1 MQKIE
6 SRREVSSFIL
16 LLLTTYMI
24 SYVTRIN
31 FGAIVS
37 EIASATGISKS
48 ALSMSLTGSFITYG
62 AGQILSGIL
71 GDRVSPKKLV
81 SLGLTVTVVMNLLIP
96 FCTSPYQMLMVWCV
110 NGLAQALMWPPMVRM
125 MSAFLSTDDYR
136 KAVTR
141 VNWGGSFGTILV
153 YLAGP
158 AIIMTAGW
166 KGVFYLASAAGVIM
180 LFIWNVKA
188 KDITTEPKRK
198 AQTVEKAGR
207 KKGFPTVLFF
217 VMAAI
222 VLHGML
228 RDGVTTWMPSF
239 IAESFGLGNEIS
251 ILTGVLLP
259 VFSILSLQATQW
271 LYRKKIQNPLAGASL
286 LFGLGTVCAFVLYL
300 LCGKSVIGCVVFS
313 AALTG
318 CMHGVNLLLIS
329 MVPQFFSEFGNIS
342 TVSGM
347 LNACTYIGSAVFTYG
362 VAALSDSIGW
372 QKTIFLWLL
381 IALIGGVICL
391 CCISPWKKTM
401 MHGGDKQ

>member
-1 MQKIE
+1 MQKLE
-6 SRREVSSFIL
+6 SRREVNSLIL
-16 LLLTTYMI
+16 LLITTYMV
-24 SYVTRIN
+24 SYITRIN
-31 FGAIVS
+31 FGAVVS
-37 EIASATGISKS
+37 EIASDTGISKS

-71 GDRVSPKKLV
+71 GDRISPKKLV
-81 SLGLTVTVVMNLLIP
+81 SLGLSVTVMMNLLIP
-96 FCTSPYQMLMVWCV
+96 VCTGPYQMLAVWCV
-110 NGLAQALMWPPMVRM
+110 NGLSQAMMWPPMVRM
-125 MSAFLSTDDYR
+125 MSALLSADDYR

-158 AIIMTAGW
+158 AIIMAAGW
-166 KGVFYLASAAGVIM
+166 KGVFYFASAVGIVM
-180 LFIWNVKA
+180 LILWNIRA
-188 KDITTEPKRK
+188 KDIRPEPKKPKK
-198 AQTVEKAGR
+198 AQKTEHRAE
-207 KKGFPTVLFF
+207 FPAVLIF

-259 VFSILSLQATQW
+259 IFSILSLQVTQW

-286 LFGLGTVCAFVLYL
+286 LFGLGTVCAFMLYL
-300 LCGKSVIGCVVFS
+300 LCGKSVVGSVVFS

-329 MVPQFFSEFGNIS
+329 MVPQFFEKSGNIS

-362 VAALSDSIGW
+362 VAALSDIIGW

-381 IALIGGVICL
+381 VAFAGGLICL
-391 CCISPWKKTM
+391 CCIRPWKKTM
-401 MHGGDKQ
+401 MNGGNDQ